1 MEEKL
6 NLTRGKEMISFK
18 GNRRQ
23 AEYKIILKEDYVDGK
38 DKGSMNKILNST
50 LNLEKDDGIFKT
62 FSINTNSNI
71 EVQDIDLDSKLKLEF
86 AHKLSLPFQN
96 AEFTVRNTGE
106 LLSINSFNYIKSKS
120 HKIKVDLLMNYE
132 PVDYIKYILIQT
144 DLKLEDPDFIKH
156 MLFSNDIYS
165 VLFLPIYEK
174 EVDNIENFNMCFCNL
189 IDEDSVMYKTRVRKY
204 QKNLVNN
211 EIYVEI
217 FGEIDSVY
225 TNDYNIRRI
234 AKERFPDISDFELSG
249 RVIGEFIF
257 ELDTGWLKRAVFI
270 KRAQIGD
277 VYLNRVTYE
286 VVMK

>member
-1 MEEKL
+1 
-6 NLTRGKEMISFK
+6 MISLK
-18 GNRRQ
+18 GNRKQ
-23 AEYKIILKEDYVDGK
+23 AEYKIALKEDYVDGK
-38 DKGSMNKILNST
+38 QKGSLKKIINSK

-62 FSINTNSNI
+62 FNLKTSSNI
-71 EVQDIDLDSKLKLEF
+71 EAQDIDLDSKLKLEF

-96 AEFTVRNTGE
+96 SEFTVRNSGE
-106 LLSINSFNYIKSKS
+106 LLNINNFNYIKNEWD
-120 HKIKVDLLMNYE
+120 KIKVDLLMNYE

-144 DLKLEDPDFIKH
+144 DLKLNDPDFIKH

-174 EVDNIENFNMCFCNL
+174 EPDNMEKFNMCFCNF
-189 IDEDSVMYKTRVRKY
+189 IDEESVIYKTRVRKY

-211 EIYVEI
+211 EIFVEI
-217 FGEIDSVY
+217 LGEIDSVY
-225 TNDYNIRRI
+225 TNDYSIIKI
-234 AKERFPDISDFELSG
+234 AKERFPEAGNFELSG
-249 RVIGEFIF
+249 KVIGEFVF
-257 ELDTGWLKRAVFI
+257 ELDTGWLKRALFV